1 MNLTVDVVTRLAVID
16 AVPIADIEPGLGAV
30 PPDRMLHEPRKHRRE
45 RRVESP
51 GVDPLG
57 HSFNDLSAAAW
68 PVAGRAIGMGGAEP
82 AQDAGAVQKVVN
94 QVSMAIML
102 APTSG
107 HSRSLLGAPSRRD
120 DKAMVSTL
128 SETP

>member
-57 HSFNDLSAAAW
+57 HSFDDLSAAAW
-68 PVAGRAIGMGGAEP
+68 PVAGRAIGMGGAETV
-82 AQDAGAVQKVVN
+82 QDAGAVQKVVN
-94 QVSMAIML
+94 ERVDGDHAGPDLRPQ
-102 APTSG
+102 PQ
-107 HSRSLLGAPSRRD
+107 LLRRP
-120 DKAMVSTL
+120 
-128 SETP
+128 EQERGQRHR

>member
-1 MNLTVDVVTRLAVID
+1 MNLTVDIVTRLAVMD
-16 AVPIADIEPGLGAV
+16 AVPVADVEPGLGAV
-30 PPDRMLHEPRKHRRE
+30 APDRILHEPRKHRRE

-82 AQDAGAVQKVVN
+82 VQDAGAVQKVVN
-94 QVSMAIML
+94 EGIDGDHAGPDFGPQPQL
-102 APTSG
+102 A
-107 HSRSLLGAPSRRD
+107 
-120 DKAMVSTL
+120 
-128 SETP
+128 